1 MLASL
6 GTALAAESHGTMTA
20 AIYPDVSRS
29 ECGLEKPR
37 PPKGKCQLKAR
48 QVISVHDTIYF
59 VCKNRA
65 TLVQREPVNSYLGQ
79 QINISDKQPKDLDK
93 RDAYLASRNLV
104 DPARGDRYWSS
115 IKPCEQKEIRF
126 FAYCSVTRG

>member
-1 MLASL
+1 MLTVTLIYGGELGEMLASL

-48 QVISVHDTIYF
+48 
-59 VCKNRA
+59 
-65 TLVQREPVNSYLGQ
+65 
-79 QINISDKQPKDLDK
+79 
-93 RDAYLASRNLV
+93 
-104 DPARGDRYWSS
+104 
-115 IKPCEQKEIRF
+115 
-126 FAYCSVTRG
+126 